1 MKALRFPRPLV
12 GVGFAVPLR
21 GHFHLFDSP
30 LVDRAIDCHLTFEL
44 EGMRQSVLRRVGR
57 VSGWVTASGLARAP
71 VLDGAVTYREA
82 SEGQAIVT
90 FRFAREG
97 DPRPGDTLT
106 LRGFVEILPVAPLTT
121 ATTMPFSLYS
131 ASDQEIGRGV
141 MRFDLRGDLGRVVRS
156 LRPRLRI
163 GRTSEGPGT

>member
-1 MKALRFPRPLV
+1 VKALRLPRPLV

-21 GHFHLFDSP
+21 GHFHRFDSP
-30 LVDRAIDCHLTFEL
+30 LVDRAIDCHLAFEL
-44 EGMRQSVLRRVGR
+44 EGMRQSVLHRVGR

-90 FRFAREG
+90 LHFASDGEAGSGER
-97 DPRPGDTLT
+97 LT
-106 LRGFVEILPVAPLTT
+106 LRGFVEVLPVAPLTT

-141 MRFDLRGDLGRVVRS
+141 LRFDLRGDLGRVVRS

-163 GRTSEGPGT
+163 GLSSEGPGT